1 MKQNSSIQMFADYEG
16 DLPNL
21 NVKVNGEIPIFV
33 TRNLVMFPGIL
44 TPILVGRKTTL
55 ALVKYLEENP
65 ETIIALVSQKDSNVN
80 EPKEDDIYKI
90 GIYARFVRAFDM
102 PGNYEGDNK
111 TIILQ
116 GFGKCRIK
124 EITSKS
130 PYMKGVTEAIGEEME
145 SKTDKEFIT
154 AVEDMKLVAKE

>member
-1 MKQNSSIQMFADYEG
+1 MFADYEG

-65 ETIIALVSQKDSNVN
+65 ETIIALVSQRIAMSMNLKRTTFTKSVFMHASFVLLICQAIMKVIIRLSYYKDLASVGL
-80 EPKEDDIYKI
+80 K
-90 GIYARFVRAFDM
+90 R
-102 PGNYEGDNK
+102 
-111 TIILQ
+111 
-116 GFGKCRIK
+116 
-124 EITSKS
+124 
-130 PYMKGVTEAIGEEME
+130 
-145 SKTDKEFIT
+145 
-154 AVEDMKLVAKE
+154 